1 MKKFPLLYLSIAI
14 VSLFFVSCLE
24 SDDDFE
30 IKPEPYAMLRS
41 LTIADISTTL
51 STKTE
56 DGRDSTFIRITP
68 GVMYQFNIDQEN
80 RLVYNTDSLPVGTDI
95 TRVVTDIKCDG
106 IAYIYADSIENF
118 RLFSNSDSIDYTKPA
133 RLLIIATDNSYM
145 REYTVKLNVHTVDP
159 DKLNWVKSSAVP
171 VEAATEMRL
180 FEKDGSLALFSV
192 AENGAVSYSSAALP
206 TVSEWTTM
214 QIDNFPAGAN
224 MNSMTLF
231 GGNYYVVAGGK
242 LYVSADASSW
252 TEVAAGNN
260 FVTLFAA
267 SDEDNVMWAAVNDS
281 LAYTSD
287 VASGFTMVEPLPSG
301 FPLYGLSSSVN
312 ALRTNMKINRYLLI
326 GRSSETAYAQPVV
339 WSKLTAERSW
349 TQYRPSSYNEK
360 LCPSLQPLIVLPY
373 NAQLYAFGGKGVV
386 NGKEVES
393 MSAIYVSRD
402 NGLTWSATEV
412 NAPELPAEVASTEAP
427 IAATVDSNE
436 NIWLVVA
443 GGNGTIWR
451 GRMNKFDLK

>member
-180 FEKDGSLALFSV
+180 FEKDGSLSLFSV

-206 TVSEWTTM
+206 AVSEWTTM

-242 LYVSADASSW
+242 LY
-252 TEVAAGNN
+252 
-260 FVTLFAA
+260 
-267 SDEDNVMWAAVNDS
+267 
-281 LAYTSD
+281 
-287 VASGFTMVEPLPSG
+287 
-301 FPLYGLSSSVN
+301 
-312 ALRTNMKINRYLLI
+312 
-326 GRSSETAYAQPVV
+326 
-339 WSKLTAERSW
+339 
-349 TQYRPSSYNEK
+349 
-360 LCPSLQPLIVLPY
+360 
-373 NAQLYAFGGKGVV
+373 
-386 NGKEVES
+386 
-393 MSAIYVSRD
+393 
-402 NGLTWSATEV
+402 
-412 NAPELPAEVASTEAP
+412 
-427 IAATVDSNE
+427 
-436 NIWLVVA
+436 
-443 GGNGTIWR
+443 
-451 GRMNKFDLK
+451 